1 MGKYRE
7 KNCKFCGKLFQKKGI
22 YCCQSCANRDRP
34 EYSEKVSENM
44 RKVAREYNQ
53 TPEAIAHQKLF
64 HTGITPDEFAVN
76 IPDIKTLDD
85 FNDLIEGF
93 EPATK
98 W

>member
-1 MGKYRE
+1 
-7 KNCKFCGKLFQKKGI
+7 
-22 YCCQSCANRDRP
+22 
-34 EYSEKVSENM
+34 M